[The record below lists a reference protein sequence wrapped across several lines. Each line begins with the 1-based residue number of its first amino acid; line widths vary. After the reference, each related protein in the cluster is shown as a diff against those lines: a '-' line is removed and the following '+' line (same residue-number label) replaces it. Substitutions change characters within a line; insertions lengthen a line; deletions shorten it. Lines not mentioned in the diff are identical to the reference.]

1 MDGIGS
7 SELTEL
13 LVHVVRAGSRVVAEP
28 DAKVLDLQR
37 LLFRDLECARRFR
50 LGCHDEFVELSQ
62 QGWSKPRTL
71 LTATSSPAAFL
82 TFLNFLR

>member
-1 MDGIGS
+1 MTGCHVLVAGMDGIGS

-37 LLFRDLECARRFR
+37 LLFRDLECDVS
-50 LGCHDEFVELSQ
+50 G
-62 QGWSKPRTL
+62 
-71 LTATSSPAAFL
+71 
-82 TFLNFLR
+82 